1 MTWKRNSRC
10 ELMRRDV
17 LSLIVGWTLLAMIVP
32 LTFSFLVTWW
42 LDGFDIALRAFL
54 IPTILSG
61 TIGGGLLTAF
71 VRSDTTERLRDR
83 EAFAAVALAWPVAV
97 FIGAFPFW
105 LGGVFNGPFTDQVAM
120 ADIARGFVNSWFESM
135 SGFTTTGATVIE
147 GSMSPNCIP
156 NVGDC
161 INSQPKGILLWRS
174 LTQWLGGMGIIM
186 LGLMLLS
193 RVLGGGMALARAELT
208 GPSLSR
214 LRPRLQQTA
223 LALWTIYI
231 VLTALEMLLLW
242 GIGDMSAFDAINH
255 GLTTMPSGGFSTHDA
270 SIGYYDSFVIESI
283 IIIFMFLAGVNF
295 TLIWL
300 AWEKQ
305 WDKVAKD
312 QEGRSYISIII
323 ITSLFVFIALMSQ
336 GGGFDEQF
344 FNSLFTVVSI
354 GTSTGYT
361 VTDYMLWPVVTHIFL
376 FLLMIVGAC
385 AGSTSGGLKLM
396 RVILAFKIAWR
407 EIGRIVQPNRIVKIQ
422 MNGEVVERDRID
434 LVVGMLFV
442 WTAIFAISSILIAL
456 TMPDA
461 DFESVIA
468 VVASSLGNTGP
479 TLGDYGPS
487 NTWADMGTPSLIITS
502 ILMWFGRLELM
513 TAILLFNRRIWVREE
528 REQPGRASVKLMRD
542 LFEKME
548 ERKK

>member
-1 MTWKRNSRC
+1 
-10 ELMRRDV
+10 MRRDV
-17 LSLIVGWTLLAMIVP
+17 LALIVGWTMVAMLVP
-32 LTFSFLVTWW
+32 LSFSFLLTWF
-42 LDGFDIALRAFL
+42 LDGFQIASRSFL
-54 IPTILSG
+54 IPIAFSG
-61 TIGGGLLTAF
+61 LIGVGLLTLG

-97 FIGAFPFW
+97 FVGSFPFW
-105 LGGVFNGPFTDQVAM
+105 LGGVFHGPFTDGSSM
-120 ADIARGFVNSWFESM
+120 MDIARGFVNSWFEAM

-147 GSMSPNCIP
+147 LSTSPNCI
-156 NVGDC
+156 GSTTDC
-161 INSQPKGILLWRS
+161 INAQPKGILVWRS

-208 GPSLSR
+208 GPSLSK
-214 LRPRLQQTA
+214 LRPKLQETA
-223 LALWTIYI
+223 LALWSIYI
-231 VLTALEMLLLW
+231 VLTFLEIVLLAT
-242 GIGDMSAFDAINH
+242 IGNLSIFDAFNH
-255 GLTTMPSGGFSTHDA
+255 GLTTMPSGGFSTHDG
-270 SIGYYDSFVIESI
+270 SIGYYDSFVVEAI
-283 IIIFMFLAGVNF
+283 IICFMFLAGVNF

-305 WDKVAKD
+305 WTKVFND
-312 QEGRSYISIII
+312 QEGRSYVIVI
-323 ITSLFVFIALMSQ
+323 ITTTAFVFFALLSQ
-336 GGGFDEQF
+336 GNALDEGFFD
-344 FNSLFTVVSI
+344 SLFTVVSI

-361 VTDYMLWPVVTHIFL
+361 TTDYMLWPVVTHIFL

-396 RVILAFKIAWR
+396 RVKLALKLAWR
-407 EIGRIVQPNRIVKIQ
+407 EIGRIAQPKRIFRIR
-422 MNGEVVERDRID
+422 MNDEVVESDRLG

-442 WTAIFAISSILIAL
+442 WTGVFALSCIVLAV
-456 TMPDA
+456 TMPNS
-461 DFESVIA
+461 DFESIIA

-487 NTWADMGTPSLIITS
+487 NTWASLGAPSLLITS

-513 TAILLFNRRIWVREE
+513 TALLLLHPRTWVREE
-528 REQPGRASVKLMRD
+528 REAPDRASVKLIRE

-548 ERKK
+548 DRSIEKKD

>member
-1 MTWKRNSRC
+1 
-10 ELMRRDV
+10 MRRDV
-17 LSLIVGWTLLAMIVP
+17 LSLIVGWTMMAMILP
-32 LTFSFLVTWW
+32 LLFSFIVTWW
-42 LDGFDIALRAFL
+42 LDGINTALISFA
-54 IPTILSG
+54 IPIVISGMIGLALLSLG
-61 TIGGGLLTAF
+61 

-97 FIGAFPFW
+97 LIGSLPFW
-105 LGGVFNGPFTDQVAM
+105 LGGVFHGPFTDGSGM
-120 ADIARGFVNSWFESM
+120 TDIARGFVNSWFESM

-147 GSMSPNCIP
+147 HSMSPNCIP
-156 NVGDC
+156 GSTPDC
-161 INSQPKGILLWRS
+161 INAQPKGILIWRS

-186 LGLMLLS
+186 LGMMLLS

-214 LRPRLQQTA
+214 LRPKLQQTA
-223 LALWTIYI
+223 IALWTIYI
-231 VLTALEMLLLW
+231 VLTTLEIILLW
-242 GIGDMSAFDAINH
+242 GVADLTMFDAFNH

-270 SIGYYDSFVIESI
+270 SIGYYDSFLVESI
-283 IIIFMFLAGVNF
+283 IICFMFLAGVNF

-305 WDKVAKD
+305 WDKVFSD
-312 QEGRSYISIII
+312 QEGRSYVLVIVA
-323 ITSLFVFIALMSQ
+323 TTLFVFIALMTQ
-336 GGGFDEQF
+336 GGSLDDGFFD
-344 FNSLFTVVSI
+344 SLFTVVSI

-361 VTDYMLWPVVTHIFL
+361 VTDYMLWPVVTHILL

-396 RVILAFKIAWR
+396 RVKLALKVAWR
-407 EIGRIVQPNRIVKIQ
+407 ELGRISQPRRIVPIR
-422 MNGEVVERDRID
+422 MNDEVVERDRLD
-434 LVVGMLFV
+434 LVIGMLFV
-442 WTAIFAISSILIAL
+442 WTGLFALSCIVLAV
-456 TMPDA
+456 TMPSS
-461 DFESVIA
+461 DFESVVA

-487 NTWADMGTPSLIITS
+487 NTWASMGAPSLVITS

-513 TAILLFNRRIWVREE
+513 TALLLLHPRTWAREE
-528 REQPGRASVKLMRD
+528 REAPDRASVKLIRE

-548 ERKK
+548 EKIEEKKE

>member
-1 MTWKRNSRC
+1 
-10 ELMRRDV
+10 MRRDV
-17 LSLIVGWTLLAMIVP
+17 LSLIVGWTMMAMIVP
-32 LTFSFLVTWW
+32 LLFSFIVTWW
-42 LDGFDIALRAFL
+42 LDGINTALVSFA
-54 IPTILSG
+54 IPIVISGMIGVALLSLG
-61 TIGGGLLTAF
+61 

-97 FIGAFPFW
+97 LIGSLPFW
-105 LGGVFNGPFTDQVAM
+105 LGGVFHGPFTDGSGM
-120 ADIARGFVNSWFESM
+120 TDIARGFVNSWFESM

-147 GSMSPNCIP
+147 HSMSPNCIP
-156 NVGDC
+156 GSTPDC
-161 INSQPKGILLWRS
+161 INAQPKGILIWRS

-186 LGLMLLS
+186 LGMMLLS

-214 LRPRLQQTA
+214 LRPKLQQTA
-223 LALWTIYI
+223 IALWTIYI
-231 VLTALEMLLLW
+231 VLTTLEILLLW
-242 GIGDMSAFDAINH
+242 GVADLTMFDAFNH

-270 SIGYYDSFVIESI
+270 SIGYYDSFLVESI
-283 IIIFMFLAGVNF
+283 IICFMFLAGVNF

-305 WDKVAKD
+305 WDKVFSD
-312 QEGRSYISIII
+312 QEGRSYILVIVA
-323 ITSLFVFIALMSQ
+323 TTLFVFIALMTQ
-336 GGGFDEQF
+336 GGSLDDGFFD
-344 FNSLFTVVSI
+344 SLFTVVSI

-361 VTDYMLWPVVTHIFL
+361 VTDYMLWPVVTHILL

-396 RVILAFKIAWR
+396 RVKLALKVAWR
-407 EIGRIVQPNRIVKIQ
+407 ELGRISQPRRIVPIR
-422 MNGEVVERDRID
+422 MNDEVVERDRLD
-434 LVVGMLFV
+434 LVIGMLFV
-442 WTAIFAISSILIAL
+442 WTGLFALSCIILAV
-456 TMPDA
+456 TMPSS
-461 DFESVIA
+461 DFESVVA

-487 NTWADMGTPSLIITS
+487 NTWASMGAPSLVITS

-513 TAILLFNRRIWVREE
+513 TALLLLHPRTWAREE
-528 REQPGRASVKLMRD
+528 REAPDRASVKLIRE

-548 ERKK
+548 EKIEEKKE

>member
-1 MTWKRNSRC
+1 
-10 ELMRRDV
+10 MRRDV
-17 LSLIVGWTLLAMIVP
+17 LSLIVGWTMVAMMLP
-32 LTFSFLVTWW
+32 LMFSFTISWW
-42 LDGFDIALRAFL
+42 LDGFTIALRAFL
-54 IPTILSG
+54 LPTVISG
-61 TIGGGLLTAF
+61 IIGGGLLTIF

-83 EAFAAVALAWPVAV
+83 EAFVAVALAWPVAV

-105 LGGVFNGPFTDQVAM
+105 LGGVFNGPFTDQAAM
-120 ADIARGFVNSWFESM
+120 LDIGRGFVNSWFESM

-147 GSMSPNCIP
+147 PSMSPNCIP
-156 NVGDC
+156 GVADC
-161 INSQPKGILLWRS
+161 INNQPKGILIWRS

-223 LALWTIYI
+223 ITLWTIYI
-231 VLTALEMLLLW
+231 VLTVLEILLLW
-242 GIGDMSAFDAINH
+242 LVGQMTFFDAFNH

-270 SIGYYDSFVIESI
+270 SIGYYDSFVVESI
-283 IIIFMFLAGVNF
+283 IIVFMFLAGVNF

-305 WDKVAKD
+305 WDRIYAD
-312 QEGRSYISIII
+312 QEGKSYLMVVI
-323 ITSLFVFIALMSQ
+323 ITTLFVFMALMSQ
-336 GGGFDEQF
+336 GGSLDDNL

-376 FLLMIVGAC
+376 FLLMIVGAS
-385 AGSTSGGLKLM
+385 AGSTSGGLKIM
-396 RVILAFKIAWR
+396 RVTLALKMAWR
-407 EIGRIVQPNRIVKIQ
+407 EIGRIVQPKRIVKIR
-422 MNGEVVERDRID
+422 MNGEIVQRDRMN

-442 WTAIFAISSILIAL
+442 WTGLFALSSILLAI
-456 TMPDA
+456 TMPNA

-479 TLGDYGPS
+479 TLGDYGPT
-487 NTWADMGTPSLIITS
+487 NTWASLGTPSLLITT

-513 TAILLFNRRIWVREE
+513 TALLLLHPRTWAREE
-528 REQPGRASVKLMRD
+528 REAPDRASMKMMRD
-542 LFEKME
+542 FFEKIE
-548 ERKK
+548 EKKED

>member
-1 MTWKRNSRC
+1 
-10 ELMRRDV
+10 MRRDV
-17 LSLIVGWTLLAMIVP
+17 LSLIVGWTMMAMIIP
-32 LTFSFLVTWW
+32 LLFSFIVTWW
-42 LDGFDIALRAFL
+42 LDGINTALISFAIPIL
-54 IPTILSG
+54 ISGMIGLALLSLG
-61 TIGGGLLTAF
+61 

-97 FIGAFPFW
+97 LIGSLPFW
-105 LGGVFNGPFTDQVAM
+105 LGGVFHGPFTDGSGM
-120 ADIARGFVNSWFESM
+120 TDIARGFVNSWFESM

-147 GSMSPNCIP
+147 HSMSPNCIP
-156 NVGDC
+156 GSTPDC
-161 INSQPKGILLWRS
+161 INAQPKGILIWRS

-186 LGLMLLS
+186 LGMMLLS

-214 LRPRLQQTA
+214 LRPKLQQTA
-223 LALWTIYI
+223 IALWTIYI
-231 VLTALEMLLLW
+231 VLTTLEILLLW
-242 GIGDMSAFDAINH
+242 GVADLTMFDAFNH

-270 SIGYYDSFVIESI
+270 SIGYYDSFLVESI
-283 IIIFMFLAGVNF
+283 IICFMFLAGVNF

-305 WDKVAKD
+305 WDKVFSD
-312 QEGRSYISIII
+312 QEGRSYVLVIVA
-323 ITSLFVFIALMSQ
+323 TTLFVFIALMTQ
-336 GGGFDEQF
+336 GGSLDDGFFD
-344 FNSLFTVVSI
+344 SLFTVVSI

-361 VTDYMLWPVVTHIFL
+361 VTDYMLWPVVTHILL

-396 RVILAFKIAWR
+396 RVKLALKVAWR
-407 EIGRIVQPNRIVKIQ
+407 ELGRISQPRRIVPIR
-422 MNGEVVERDRID
+422 MNDEVVERDRLD
-434 LVVGMLFV
+434 LVIGMLFV
-442 WTAIFAISSILIAL
+442 WTALFALSCIVLAV
-456 TMPDA
+456 TMPSS
-461 DFESVIA
+461 DFESVVA

-487 NTWADMGTPSLIITS
+487 NTWASMGAPSLVITS

-513 TAILLFNRRIWVREE
+513 TALLLLHPRTWAREE
-528 REQPGRASVKLMRD
+528 REAPDRASVKLIRE

-548 ERKK
+548 EKIEEKKE

>member
-1 MTWKRNSRC
+1 
-10 ELMRRDV
+10 MRRDV
-17 LSLIVGWTLLAMIVP
+17 LSLIVGWTMMAMIIP
-32 LTFSFLVTWW
+32 LLFSFIVTWW
-42 LDGFDIALRAFL
+42 LDGINTALISFA
-54 IPTILSG
+54 IPIVISGMIGVALLSLG
-61 TIGGGLLTAF
+61 

-97 FIGAFPFW
+97 LIGSLPFW
-105 LGGVFNGPFTDQVAM
+105 LGGVFHGPFTDGSGM
-120 ADIARGFVNSWFESM
+120 TDIARGFVNSWFESM

-147 GSMSPNCIP
+147 HSMSPNCIP
-156 NVGDC
+156 GSTPDC
-161 INSQPKGILLWRS
+161 INAQPKGILIWRS

-186 LGLMLLS
+186 LGMMLLS

-214 LRPRLQQTA
+214 LRPKLQQTA
-223 LALWTIYI
+223 IALWTIYI
-231 VLTALEMLLLW
+231 VLTTLEILLLW
-242 GIGDMSAFDAINH
+242 GVADLTMFDAFNH

-270 SIGYYDSFVIESI
+270 SIGYYDSFLVESI
-283 IIIFMFLAGVNF
+283 IICFMFLAGVNF

-305 WDKVAKD
+305 WDKVFSD
-312 QEGRSYISIII
+312 QEGRSYVLVIVA
-323 ITSLFVFIALMSQ
+323 TTLFVFIALMTQ
-336 GGGFDEQF
+336 GGSLDDGFFD
-344 FNSLFTVVSI
+344 SLFTVVSI

-361 VTDYMLWPVVTHIFL
+361 VTDYMLWPVVTHILL

-396 RVILAFKIAWR
+396 RVKLALKVAWR
-407 EIGRIVQPNRIVKIQ
+407 ELGRISQPRRIVPIR
-422 MNGEVVERDRID
+422 MNDEVVERDRLD
-434 LVVGMLFV
+434 LVIGMLFV
-442 WTAIFAISSILIAL
+442 WTGLFALSCIILAVAMPSS
-456 TMPDA
+456 
-461 DFESVIA
+461 DFESVVA

-487 NTWADMGTPSLIITS
+487 NTWASMGAPSLVITS

-513 TAILLFNRRIWVREE
+513 TALLLLHPRTWAREE
-528 REQPGRASVKLMRD
+528 REAPDRASVKLIRE

-548 ERKK
+548 EKIEEKKE